1 MEHNKFT
8 VGTPVTYNDYDQNK
22 MKIVPV
28 SGHVIQSEG
37 DQIVVKCRH
46 MGTTYFAPSSSV
58 SVDYTLIDSMNI
70 DDVLYFM
77 KSRSFASDELEQIQ
91 EALSSDE
98 NPGDVSVQTKTDT
111 VKEVALR
118 HGLPVTE
125 VKLSCTEPE
134 DLAGLPVNSVPHQ
147 PRDYSKLM
155 NPKQHNK
162 PLELTSHEY
171 TRVWVKRT
179 GDNVVTH
186 MTAVGD
192 VTEVTR
198 EIMGDDGETYTVSIK
213 VEVKRKAL

>member
-8 VGTPVTYNDYDQNK
+8 VGTPVTYNCLPHESAGEVVY
-22 MKIVPV
+22 
-28 SGHVIQSEG
+28 GHVTGSDKQTIT
-37 DQIVVKCRH
+37 ILCRH
-46 MGTTYFAPSSSV
+46 TGTTYIAHYAYV
-58 SVDYTLIDSMNI
+58 SVDFTRINEMKTA
-70 DDVLYFM
+70 DVLYFI
-77 KSRSFASDELEQIQ
+77 KNGS
-91 EALSSDE
+91 LSSEDLRAIRE
-98 NPGDVSVQTKTDT
+98 KVITAEWDVNCATKTDT
-111 VKEVALR
+111 AKEVTHR

-134 DLAGLPVNSVPHQ
+134 DLAGLPINSVPHQ

-179 GDNVVTH
+179 GDDVVTH

-213 VEVKRKAL
+213 VEVKKK